1 MNPFSKIF
9 KKTSEKSKK
18 DGGTISTVD
27 VTEASVA
34 DQNLQEVKQ
43 DPRRRLHHDR
53 MSDEQRFKDATK
65 YGTYQVNGIEVD
77 F

>member
-1 MNPFSKIF
+1 
-9 KKTSEKSKK
+9 
-18 DGGTISTVD
+18 
-27 VTEASVA
+27 VTDHSVS

-53 MSDEQRFKDATK
+53 MTDEQRFKDATK
-65 YGTYQVNGIEVD
+65 YGTYQVNGLEVD

>member
-1 MNPFSKIF
+1 MNPFSRLFNK
-9 KKTSEKSKK
+9 KK
-18 DGGTISTVD
+18 DNKRPDSSLVSTVD
-27 VTEASVA
+27 VTDHSVA

-53 MSDEQRFKDATK
+53 MTDEQRFKDATK
-65 YGTYQVNGIEVD
+65 YGTYQVNGLEVD

>member
-9 KKTSEKSKK
+9 KTTKEKPKS
-18 DGGTISTVD
+18 DGGKISTVD
-27 VTEASVA
+27 VTEASVV

-53 MSDEQRFKDATK
+53 MSDEQRFCDATK
-65 YGTYQVNGIEVD
+65 YGTYQVNGLEVD

>member
-1 MNPFSKIF
+1 MNPFSNLF
-9 KKTSEKSKK
+9 KSKEEK
-18 DGGTISTVD
+18 PKEDSMIVSTVD
-27 VTEASVA
+27 VTDHSVA

-53 MSDEQRFKDATK
+53 MTDEQRFKDATK
-65 YGTYQVNGIEVD
+65 YGTYQVNGLEVD